1 MHELSI
7 TVGQDGSVIIP
18 ANIRQQI
25 GIETGQHL
33 LIRLE
38 GERIILEKTTGILN
52 KLQQR
57 FQNIR
62 GSLSNEL
69 IEERRAEA
77 TRESFKSFSA

>member
-1 MHELSI
+1 MQEFSI
-7 TVGQDGSVIIP
+7 AVGQNGRVVIP

-57 FQNIR
+57 FQNIQ
-62 GSLSNEL
+62 GSLSDEL
-69 IEERRAEA
+69 IEERRVEA
-77 TRESFKSFSA
+77 TRESHDS

>member
-1 MHELSI
+1 MQEFSI
-7 TVGQDGSVIIP
+7 AVGQNGRVVIP

-57 FQNIR
+57 FQKIQ
-62 GSLSNEL
+62 GSLSDEL

-77 TRESFKSFSA
+77 VRENHDS

>member
-1 MHELSI
+1 MQELSI
-7 TVGQDGSVIIP
+7 AVGQNGRVVIP

-57 FQNIR
+57 FQNIQ
-62 GSLSNEL
+62 GSLSDEL

-77 TRESFKSFSA
+77 VRESYDS

>member
-1 MHELSI
+1 MQELSI
-7 TVGQDGSVIIP
+7 AVGQNGRVVIP

-38 GERIILEKTTGILN
+38 GEKIILEKTTGILN

-57 FQNIR
+57 FRNIE
-62 GSLSNEL
+62 GSLSDEL

-77 TRESFKSFSA
+77 TRENHDS

>member
-1 MHELSI
+1 MQEFSI
-7 TVGQDGSVIIP
+7 AVGQNGRVVIP

-57 FQNIR
+57 FQNIQ
-62 GSLSNEL
+62 GSLSDEL

-77 TRESFKSFSA
+77 VRESHDS